1 MVSKELIERLL
12 DLSRRIRAV
21 RESGADW
28 RHFGAQDALD
38 VAHAAAAVERQQ
50 WTPVWIPVSTLPNAD
65 DEVCA
70 VIVNGVVSRCAGY
83 SPALP
88 EMRDGDEIIPAQPAE
103 WWLDS
108 EGITVETDSVTHY
121 LALPPLPESE

>member
-28 RHFGAQDALD
+28 RHFSGQDALD

-50 WTPVWIPVSTLPNAD
+50 WTPVS
-65 DEVCA
+65 E
-70 VIVNGVVSRCAGY
+70 G
-83 SPALP
+83 LP
-88 EMRDGDEIIPAQPAE
+88 EDMGSYLCLRQSRFRVIEMAFFNSQQDWCAE
-103 WWLDS
+103 NDF
-108 EGITVETDSVTHY
+108 IYDVTHWMS
-121 LALPPLPESE
+121 LPPLPRIDK